1 MAVMRLPASVRYVIL
16 RRAYEAAHAPMI
28 CVPNRL
34 NWTTRGA
41 TNNFM
46 VQETQT
52 TPQPETQPLPQPEEA
67 MGPAPIT
74 MKSLLEAGVHF
85 GHQKRRWNPKMSRYI
100 FAHRNGIHIIDL
112 QKTLRML
119 DGVCDFVADVA
130 AEGRKVLMVGT
141 KKQAQDTII
150 TEAQRSNAFFVTTRW
165 LGGTLTN
172 FKTIQSRI
180 DYMVQLETRR
190 EKGEFEFL
198 PKKESLKLEYSIAR
212 LNRYLGG
219 IKEMTE
225 MPGALF
231 VIDVGKES
239 IAVAEARR
247 VGVPV
252 VALVDSDCDPDLVDY
267 PIPGNDDAI
276 RSIRLIT
283 NRIADAIIEGNNRRL
298 AFESEDMLAT
308 EDDESDS
315 VDIGAVPTVTVEE
328 FTASA
333 PEGELASGASTE
345 APTVAAEAPTV
356 AAEAPAAAA
365 DAPAALADAPAVAA
379 EAPTVAAEAPAVA
392 AEAPAV
398 AAEAPA
404 VAAEAPAVAA
414 EAPAVAAEAPAVAAE
429 APPQRRHRQSQRRH
443 RQSQQTRPQ
452 RLPRHPRP
460 PPRPAHPP
468 PGHDR
473 LLPRRGV
480 RVRPP
485 HP

>member
-1 MAVMRLPASVRYVIL
+1 
-16 RRAYEAAHAPMI
+16 
-28 CVPNRL
+28 
-34 NWTTRGA
+34 
-41 TNNFM
+41 M

-52 TPQPETQPLPQPEEA
+52 TPQPETQPPPQPEEVA
-67 MGPAPIT
+67 GPAPIT

-85 GHQKRRWNPKMSRYI
+85 GHQKRRWNPKMNRYI

-119 DGVCDFVADVA
+119 DGVCEFVADVA
-130 AEGRKVLMVGT
+130 AEGRKILMVGT
-141 KKQAQDTII
+141 KKQAQDTIV
-150 TEAQRSNAFFVTTRW
+150 TEAQRANAFYVTTRW

-283 NRIADAIIEGNNRRL
+283 SRVADAIIEGNNRRI
-298 AFESEDMLAT
+298 AFESEDMLTT
-308 EDDESDS
+308 EEGESDS
-315 VDIGAVPTVTVEE
+315 VEIGPVPIVTVEE

-333 PEGELASGASTE
+333 PEDEPATAASPEAAAAPVSSVE
-345 APTVAAEAPTV
+345 APAVPAEAPAASAEPPVVPTAASAEAPAASAAAPAV
-356 AAEAPAAAA
+356 PAEAPAASAEPPPVVPTAASAEAPAAPAAAPAVPAEAPATSAEAPAAEAPAAPATAA
-365 DAPAALADAPAVAA
+365 KTPRASAKARTSSVKTRSTSAKARGAGPAEGAKATPASDEASASMTEPADEAA
-379 EAPTVAAEAPAVA
+379 GNAEQDRVSPDPVEEA
-392 AEAPAV
+392 
-398 AAEAPA
+398 
-404 VAAEAPAVAA
+404 
-414 EAPAVAAEAPAVAAE
+414 
-429 APPQRRHRQSQRRH
+429 
-443 RQSQQTRPQ
+443 
-452 RLPRHPRP
+452 
-460 PPRPAHPP
+460 
-468 PGHDR
+468 
-473 LLPRRGV
+473 
-480 RVRPP
+480 
-485 HP
+485 